1 VTSSPLA
8 AVYYLAI
15 VLALLYIMLPA
26 PAYTAAPSA
35 SAAMEELSR
44 NAKKEGEVIWQL
56 ASSRIEPVV
65 KAFQAKYP
73 EVKLRSFFKT
83 SRDVVTQVIAEDRA
97 RNQVSVDVL
106 SLDLQRGAPLL
117 DRRIVASEDWSKLGV
132 EPGQLWAD
140 GLMVGG
146 YDTVDGMYYNPQMVK
161 DSEVPRTWEDLL
173 HPRFANYQIATTS
186 SGSALTA
193 IYYTRAGSDADA
205 YLRKLAGQK
214 IAFEQNTAVMT
225 KKFAYGE
232 YKIAVGSVGRME
244 ELQAKKIPV
253 AMVPVGPVIAIRR
266 GFATLRKSPHPNAA
280 RLLMIWLA
288 STEGRKAL
296 REIGNHAAAF
306 PCEESE
312 LAQLLCKNKLEIV
325 FLSTK
330 EKTKEY
336 ETFGKRALEILR
348 P

>member
-1 VTSSPLA
+1 VTNSPISA
-8 AVYYLAI
+8 ASYLAVVI
-15 VLALLYIMLPA
+15 ALAYGLRPA
-26 PAYTAAPSA
+26 PALTATTSTP
-35 SAAMEELSR
+35 AAIEDLSK

-73 EVKLRSFFKT
+73 EIKLRSFFKT
-83 SRDVVTQVIAEDRA
+83 SRDVVTQIIAEDRA
-97 RNQVSVDVL
+97 RNQVGIDVL
-106 SLDLQRGAPLL
+106 SLDLQRGTPLL
-117 DRRIVASEDWSKLGV
+117 DRRIVASEDWPKLGV
-132 EPGQLWAD
+132 EPSQLWAD

-146 YDTVDGMYYNPQMVK
+146 YDTVDGMYYNPQMVQA
-161 DSEVPRTWEDLL
+161 SEVPRRWEDLL
-173 HPRFANYQIATTS
+173 HPRWANYQIATTS

-193 IYYTRAGSDADA
+193 IYYTRSGPDADA
-205 YLRKLAGQK
+205 YLRKLAAQK

-253 AMVPVGPVIAIRR
+253 AIVPIGPVIAVRR
-266 GFATLRKSPHPNAA
+266 GFATLKKSPHPNAA

-306 PCEESE
+306 PCDESD

-330 EKTKEY
+330 EKAKEY
-336 ETFGKRALEILR
+336 ETFGKRALDILR